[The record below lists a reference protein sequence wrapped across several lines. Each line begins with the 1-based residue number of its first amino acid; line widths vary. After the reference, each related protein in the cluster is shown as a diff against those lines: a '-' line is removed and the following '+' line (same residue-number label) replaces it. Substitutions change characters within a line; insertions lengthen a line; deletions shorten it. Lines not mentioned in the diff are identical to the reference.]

1 MENYSAIYNNMNG
14 IWAHCAKWRKSNR
27 ERQILYD
34 LTHMWNIKK
43 ILITKKE
50 IGFVVTRSVKWR
62 MEKLDEAG
70 PKVQTFGQT
79 STEYIMYNMMS
90 IVNNVKQYI

>member
-1 MENYSAIYNNMNG
+1 MENYLAIYNNMNG
-14 IWAHCAKWRKSNR
+14 IWAHRAKWRKSKR
-27 ERQILYD
+27 EKQILYD

-43 ILITKKE
+43 NLITKKE

-70 PKVQTFGQT
+70 PKVQTPSYKTNLYRVYNVQHD
-79 STEYIMYNMMS
+79 EYS
-90 IVNNVKQYI
+90 